1 MIISLSLLRVS
12 LLWTNCDYFSWTAF
26 GAKGQT
32 QKINTDPQELF
43 LASCCSLRMSGL
55 AECCMLWWDWG
66 SPIAQGPQVRRAL
79 DSLRCVKVCLGRI
92 GFCASTHASLC
103 VCAMVCTSTH
113 VGWMCTFCSYRSVFF
128 FLIFLPARHSV
139 TSSKDIALC
148 TSFYGCWRTWKAHIS
163 VADECRCDEKR
174 TSRLKGMSEKV
185 FCMGVLAWDSVCIR
199 GGVFPGRC
207 MCVPNSC
214 VRVSLCVRLRR
225 WICKCVCLGEWSAW
239 LSPR

>member
-1 MIISLSLLRVS
+1 MLFVENVRTCRMLYVMMGLRVADCTRASSTEGFRFFEVCQS
-12 LLWTNCDYFSWTAF
+12 LF
-26 GAKGQT
+26 GQDR
-32 QKINTDPQELF
+32 ILRVNTCEPV
-43 LASCCSLRMSGL
+43 CVRNGL
-55 AECCMLWWDWG
+55 
-66 SPIAQGPQVRRAL
+66 
-79 DSLRCVKVCLGRI
+79 
-92 GFCASTHASLC
+92 
-103 VCAMVCTSTH
+103 H
-113 VGWMCTFCSYRSVFF
+113 VHTCWVNVYILQLQISVF

-214 VRVSLCVRLRR
+214 VRVSLCVCLRR

>member
-1 MIISLSLLRVS
+1 MWSYRTWNNTRLDVKHSRTSTTLFRRWWLQISYWFEMIISLSLLRVS

-128 FLIFLPARHSV
+128 FKFFFQQDIQSPAA
-139 TSSKDIALC
+139 KI
-148 TSFYGCWRTWKAHIS
+148 
-163 VADECRCDEKR
+163 
-174 TSRLKGMSEKV
+174 
-185 FCMGVLAWDSVCIR
+185 
-199 GGVFPGRC
+199 
-207 MCVPNSC
+207 
-214 VRVSLCVRLRR
+214 
-225 WICKCVCLGEWSAW
+225 
-239 LSPR
+239 